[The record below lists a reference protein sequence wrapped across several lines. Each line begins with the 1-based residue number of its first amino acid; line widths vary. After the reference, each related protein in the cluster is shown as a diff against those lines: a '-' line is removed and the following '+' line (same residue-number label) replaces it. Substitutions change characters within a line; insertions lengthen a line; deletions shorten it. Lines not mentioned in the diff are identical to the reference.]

1 MAFCV
6 KTRGFLLIP
15 AFISLLLFPSLVKA
29 IETAPRISDREI
41 VERLTRIEEGQ
52 KAIRSEIKSRF
63 EQVDKRF
70 SELREDM
77 NKRFEQIDKRFD
89 AIERQFD
96 RLINVFIGIIV
107 AFAGIVAITI
117 GFAIWDRKTTLRPA
131 TDRVEKLE
139 NVLKRYAEKEP
150 RLAEVL
156 RSLGLL

>member
-15 AFISLLLFPSLVKA
+15 VFISLLLFPSLVKA

-70 SELREDM
+70 PELREDI
-77 NKRFEQIDKRFD
+77 NKRFD